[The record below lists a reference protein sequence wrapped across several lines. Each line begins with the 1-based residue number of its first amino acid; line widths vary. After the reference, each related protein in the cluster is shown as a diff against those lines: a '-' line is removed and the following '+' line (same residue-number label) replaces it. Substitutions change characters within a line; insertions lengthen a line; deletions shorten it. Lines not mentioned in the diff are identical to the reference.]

1 MSDKFKIP
9 DEEQRK
15 PRVKIKN
22 LFEKTGADPALIE
35 TLRKMYYVNAMHKL
49 AVMNTIVARGGN
61 IHTVHPAAVA
71 KRRAANKVA
80 AKQRKVNRA
89 R

>member
-1 MSDKFKIP
+1 MIEVP
-9 DEEQRK
+9 NEVERLR
-15 PRVKIKN
+15 PRISN

-35 TLRKMYYVNAMHKL
+35 ALRKMYYVNAMRRL
-49 AVMNTIVARGGN
+49 QMMNLIVTRGGN
-61 IHTVHPAAVA
+61 LHRVNPVAVA